1 MPGLPQPGRVL
12 VARRGGRRVTQLLGE
27 HCHQHQP
34 LARPLGTLVV
44 ASGQHLLGQQRHL
57 SDEGKPEPC
66 PSGDVRR
73 AVLLVQ
79 TVTGK
84 RLGRTVLFSRGNK
97 RTE

>member
-12 VARRGGRRVTQLLGE
+12 VAQRGGRRATQLLGE

-79 TVTGK
+79 TVTGETPGQSCAVFK
-84 RLGRTVLFSRGNK
+84 GK
-97 RTE
+97 